1 MREVHLSLNVE
12 LWKAIA
18 DYCRSLGEC
27 NISLAMRTLMRER
40 LSQLG
45 FVQEK
50 FEIFPSPKPTL
61 QEPPVD
67 TRNASIE

>member
-1 MREVHLSLNVE
+1 MREVHLSLSVD
-12 LWKAIA
+12 LWKSLV
-18 DYCRSLGEC
+18 DYCRSLGEH

-45 FVQEK
+45 FVKGK
-50 FEIFPSPKPTL
+50 FEIFPSPKSTL
-61 QEPPVD
+61 QETPVD